1 MRAREM
7 LNKLKWHP
15 DYEARRYTV
24 VYLHRGAP
32 RNERAIAFEDIDELC
47 TSDFRIVR
55 EDGIESYIPYHRVLR
70 IEGPDGKVVW
80 RKRPPPTT

>member
-32 RNERAIAFEDIDELC
+32 RNERAIAFDDIEEPVSYTHL
-47 TSDFRIVR
+47 TLPTKRIV
-55 EDGIESYIPYHRVLR
+55 
-70 IEGPDGKVVW
+70 
-80 RKRPPPTT
+80 

>member
-1 MRAREM
+1 MCIRDR
-7 LNKLKWHP
+7 
-15 DYEARRYTV
+15 
-24 VYLHRGAP
+24 
-32 RNERAIAFEDIDELC
+32 C

-80 RKRPPPTT
+80 RKRPSPTT